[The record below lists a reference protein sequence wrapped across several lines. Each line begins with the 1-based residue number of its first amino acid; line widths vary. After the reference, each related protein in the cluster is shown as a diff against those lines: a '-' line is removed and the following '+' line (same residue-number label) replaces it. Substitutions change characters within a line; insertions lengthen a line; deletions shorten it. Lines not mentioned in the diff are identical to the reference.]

1 MDKIEIRTTRR
12 IELIDIT
19 DRIQQIVTKSKV
31 KQGICFLSVPHTTA
45 GITINENADPSVK
58 RDILNTLNKLIPE
71 GVDYTHSEG
80 NADSHIKCS
89 ILGSCLNVFI
99 EDSQLCLGTWQGI
112 FFSEG
117 DGPRRREVW
126 FKISSEQSVGRD

>member
-1 MDKIEIRTTRR
+1 MEKIEIRTTRR
-12 IELIDIT
+12 IELVDIT
-19 DRIQQIVTKSKV
+19 DRIQQAVTKFKL

-71 GVDYTHSEG
+71 GARYTHSEG
-80 NADSHIKCS
+80 NADSHIKSS
-89 ILGSCLNVFI
+89 ILGNCLYVFI
-99 EDSQLCLGTWQGI
+99 EDGRLSLGTWQGI
-112 FFSEG
+112 FFAEG

-126 FKISSEQSVGRD
+126 VKILGGE